1 VVEVVGDRTVR
12 LLTSP
17 QPSQYSFDCV
27 AGETFSQ
34 EALFEGQPA
43 ETCQTPCATHSRSC
57 SRACATPLPTV
68 QRHAL
73 GKWLDASQSLGGRW

>member
-1 VVEVVGDRTVR
+1 MVEVVGNRTVR

-27 AGETFSQ
+27 AGESFSQ

-43 ETCQTPCATHSRSC
+43 ELRMASANDGCA
-57 SRACATPLPTV
+57 RAAPPIKT
-68 QRHAL
+68 QRHA
-73 GKWLDASQSLGGRW
+73 GTPSQV

>member
-1 VVEVVGDRTVR
+1 MVEVVGNRTVR

-34 EALFEGQPA
+34 EALFEG
-43 ETCQTPCATHSRSC
+43 
-57 SRACATPLPTV
+57 V
-68 QRHAL
+68 
-73 GKWLDASQSLGGRW
+73 SLWRLESSGAQLEPVEECVIC